1 MPQSISRAYMRQKFA
16 AAALALLSALAAVTL
31 IGWWQI
37 GEVSAHA
44 RNAAAIHAVAQY
56 ANLTGSLGFRAAYDP
71 DPDERKEAREILSI
85 ALGQLG
91 ALYTRLS
98 GSDAGFPALPG
109 PGYGEAKP
117 GKEQTAGTEEAL
129 HALREE
135 AQEEYRAAPL
145 PQHSADDR
153 LDPYLQWL
161 WEGSASL
168 PEQAGDP
175 EEVSLKNQ
183 IARLAT
189 LGARLLDAESMGP
202 ETLQAVGR
210 EIEILSVLEVSPRL
224 SSTNA
229 ALEER
234 SLQVFD
240 RILMLGAAAILTMI
254 AAVAGSMFGVLLP
267 MERRVSAAQDSLAR
281 ANAELEETVAERT
294 AGLRLA
300 LQQARSADRA
310 KSEFLAN
317 MSHEI
322 RTPMNGVLGIAHLLA
337 RSDLEPRQKSHVDMI
352 ISSGDTLLGI
362 INDIL
367 DFSKLE
373 AGQVSYA
380 REPFDL
386 RSVVEDVASIL
397 STRADRAA
405 VEVGVSFAAGLPETL
420 LGDEGRFRQIMT
432 NLVGNAVKFTEQGFV
447 LIAVSGQT
455 VADCVRLRIE
465 VADTGIGIPADMIS
479 VIFDKF
485 SQVDG
490 ASTRN
495 YEGTGLGLAI
505 SRMLVEGMGG
515 EIGVTSEQGV
525 GSTFWLTLT
534 LPVCPAAAQPKPLAE
549 TIRGGRLLVVDDSA
563 TSRAILRDMLEEV
576 DFSVSTAASGREG
589 LKILQE
595 AAASGRRFDLVL
607 LDFEMPVMD
616 GLAITRA
623 IRDDPSLAA
632 MPVLLLSS
640 VELPSPG
647 ETKRLVQRFLRKPVR
662 RQVLVDAVSD
672 LLSERSQAREA
683 VTHAGSSASEMA
695 GHGGLPPAGHHIL
708 IVEDNAINQMVTA
721 ELVADLGYAYTVV
734 ANGREALAQIARARP
749 DLVVMDVSM
758 PVMDGL
764 DTTRAIRQDDART
777 GRHLPVVGLTAHALH
792 GDRERCLAAGMD
804 DYISKPVVPGALGAA
819 IARLV
824 RDSAASQTSV
834 A

>member
-1 MPQSISRAYMRQKFA
+1 MT
-16 AAALALLSALAAVTL
+16 ALASVTV

-56 ANLTGSLGFRAAYDP
+56 ANLTGSLGFRVAYDP
-71 DPDERKEAREILSI
+71 DPDEREEAREILAI
-85 ALGQLG
+85 TLGQLG
-91 ALYTRLS
+91 VLYARLS
-98 GSDAGFPALPG
+98 VSSEGFPALPLAESG
-109 PGYGEAKP
+109 EDEPGNADSATPEATLNTK
-117 GKEQTAGTEEAL
+117 
-129 HALREE
+129 REE
-135 AQEEYRAAPL
+135 AQEEYRATPL
-145 PQHSADDR
+145 PQYSANDR
-153 LDPYLQWL
+153 LDPYLQRL
-161 WEGSASL
+161 WEGTAAS
-168 PEQAGDP
+168 PQQTAPPGEP
-175 EEVSLKNQ
+175 SLKDQ
-183 IARLAT
+183 IARLAA
-189 LGARLLDAESMGP
+189 LGASLLDADSMAP
-202 ETLQAVGR
+202 ETLRAVGR
-210 EIEILSVLEVSPRL
+210 DIEILSVLEVSPRL
-224 SSTNA
+224 SNASA

-240 RILMLGAAAILTMI
+240 RILMLGAAAFLTML
-254 AAVAGSMFGVLLP
+254 AAVAASLFGVLLP
-267 MERRVSAAQDSLAR
+267 MERRVTAAQESLAL

-337 RSDLEPRQKSHVDMI
+337 RSDLEPRQKAHVDMI
-352 ISSGDTLLGI
+352 ISSGETLLGI

-386 RSVVEDVASIL
+386 RAVVEEVATIL
-397 STRADRAA
+397 SAQSDREV
-405 VEVGVSFAAGLPETL
+405 VEVGVRFEAGLPESL
-420 LGDEGRFRQIMT
+420 LGDEGRVRQIMT
-432 NLVGNAVKFTEQGFV
+432 NLIGNALKFTEEGFV
-447 LIAVSGQT
+447 LVAVSDQA
-455 VADCVRLRIE
+455 VANCVRLRIE
-465 VADTGIGIPADMIS
+465 VTDTGIGIPADMTS

-485 SQVDG
+485 SQVDS
-490 ASTRN
+490 ASTRK

-534 LPVCPAAAQPKPLAE
+534 LPVGPGVAQPAPLAE
-549 TIRGGRLLVVDDSA
+549 SIRGAHVLVVDDNA
-563 TSRAILRDMLEEV
+563 ISRSILRDMLEEW
-576 DFSVSTAASGREG
+576 DLSVSTAASGREG
-589 LKILQE
+589 LRILQE
-595 AAASGRRFDLVL
+595 AAAAGRRFDLAL
-607 LDFEMPVMD
+607 LDYQMPVMD
-616 GLAITRA
+616 GLAMART
-623 IRDDPSLAA
+623 IRGEAA
-632 MPVLLLSS
+632 LKALPVLLLSS
-640 VELPSPG
+640 IEMTSSAESEG
-647 ETKRLVQRFLRKPVR
+647 LVQRLLPKPVR
-662 RQVLVDAVSD
+662 MRALLDAVSG
-672 LLSERSQAREA
+672 LLSERSQSRKAEPA
-683 VTHAGSSASEMA
+683 AHAGGSEKTDSKA
-695 GHGGLPPAGHHIL
+695 LPPSGRHIL

-721 ELVADLGYAYTVV
+721 ELVADLGYTYTV
-734 ANGREALAQIARARP
+734 ANNGREALDQIARSRP

-764 DTTRAIRQDDART
+764 DATRAIRQEDART
-777 GRHLPVVGLTAHALH
+777 GRHLPIVGLTAHALQ

-819 IARLV
+819 IARLT
-824 RDSAASQTSV
+824 RASTASQASV